1 MKWNNGYERRMF
13 EIKQKKQAEEYRKA
27 GMTEEQIKAM
37 YEFDLEQ
44 FNSDRKYYRRTQP
57 FTSSDFEEGDE
68 DDSESTLLEK
78 FEEQITVSLD
88 DATCHSRY
96 WWIEEL
102 DNPKLAEAIKK
113 LTKEQI
119 ELLTLVVVDGCD
131 QSEVAKIFNVNQSTI
146 SRRFESIK
154 KILKNFPKNA

>member
-27 GMTEEQIKAM
+27 GMTDEQIKAM

-57 FTSSDFEEGDE
+57 FTSSDFEEGD
-68 DDSESTLLEK
+68 ESTLLEK

-119 ELLTLVVVDGCD
+119 ELLTLIVVDGYD
-131 QSEVAKIFNVNQSTI
+131 QTEIAKILNVSQSAI
-146 SRRFESIK
+146 SQRLATIK
-154 KILKNFPKNA
+154 KFLKGTL

>member
-57 FTSSDFEEGDE
+57 FTSSDFEEGEE

-78 FEEQITVSLD
+78 FEEQITVSPD

-96 WWIEEL
+96 WWIEEIENSKVAL
-102 DNPKLAEAIKK
+102 QLKK
-113 LTKEQI
+113 LSYDDI
-119 ELLTLVVVDGCD
+119 ELLTKRVIDGFT
-131 QSEVAKIFNVNQSTI
+131 QAELAKVYNI
-146 SRRFESIK
+146 SQKNISKKLARIK
-154 KILKNFPKNA
+154 KFLSQGV

>member
-57 FTSSDFEEGDE
+57 FTSSDFEEGVE

-78 FEEQITVSLD
+78 FEEQISVSFD
-88 DATCHSRY
+88 ETTHHSRY
-96 WWIEEL
+96 WWIEDLENAEL
-102 DNPKLAEAIKK
+102 AKKIKM
-113 LTKEQI
+113 LTQEEI
-119 ELLTLVVVDGCD
+119 EILTMLVVDGNT
-131 QSEVAKIFNVNQSTI
+131 QVEIAQKINVPFRTL
-146 SRRFESIK
+146 K
-154 KILKNFPKNA
+154 YKIRNIKNFLK